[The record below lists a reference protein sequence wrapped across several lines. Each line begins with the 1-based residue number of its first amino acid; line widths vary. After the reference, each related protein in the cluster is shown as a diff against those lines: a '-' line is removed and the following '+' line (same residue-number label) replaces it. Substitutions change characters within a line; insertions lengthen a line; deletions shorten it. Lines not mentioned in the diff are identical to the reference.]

1 MEKGLIDF
9 WEWIKTAS
17 FPEDEYYA
25 IYDDDGNVKAI
36 MSNYHDTTGLQKVV
50 IDSEIAIAIHEGR
63 EYLHRFRVDT
73 ITKEFKKIESLNF
86 YGLKKIDDILHRI
99 IDKRW
104 SNIDVADLNISYNVS
119 EGKLSFYLDD
129 RLKNS
134 SWEGET
140 IVTFFITGYND
151 PNILKEVI
159 SFPIGDLS
167 QGAKIF
173 DFQSNEKFSVYTKR
187 VLQNY
192 VYEEI

>member
-1 MEKGLIDF
+1 MEKELIDF

-25 IYDDDGNVKAI
+25 IYDDEGNVKAI
-36 MSNYHDTTGLQKVV
+36 MSNYHDTAGLKKVV

-63 EYLHRFRVDT
+63 EHLHKFKVDT

-99 IDKRW
+99 VDKCW
-104 SNIDVADLNISYNVS
+104 SNIDIADLYVSYDSANS
-119 EGKLSFYLDD
+119 LLSFYLDD

-134 SWEGET
+134 PWEGET
-140 IVTFFITGYND
+140 IMTFFITGYND
-151 PNILKEVI
+151 PNILKEII

-167 QGAKIF
+167 QGPKTF
-173 DFQSNEKFSVYTKR
+173 SFRSNEKFSIYTKR

-192 VYEEI
+192 VYEEL